1 MKVALEFVSNITKF
15 HKEFSHIDIVYVL
28 FTLKVTAILIHS
40 MHGFKS
46 LPSHVL
52 NLHYPPPC
60 IIYNILLGLVPLF
73 FFKNSLIEIHCMD
86 VYC

>member
-46 LPSHVL
+46 LPSLSCFELALSTSMYYLQYTLRSSPFV
-52 NLHYPPPC
+52 
-60 IIYNILLGLVPLF
+60 F
-73 FFKNSLIEIHCMD
+73 F
-86 VYC
+86 